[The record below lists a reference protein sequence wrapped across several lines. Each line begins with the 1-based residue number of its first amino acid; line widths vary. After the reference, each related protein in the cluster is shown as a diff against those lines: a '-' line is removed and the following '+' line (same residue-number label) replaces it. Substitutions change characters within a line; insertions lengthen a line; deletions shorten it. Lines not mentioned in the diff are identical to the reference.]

1 LKEKEEELREISKII
16 VHCTATPEGRHTTI
30 EDVRRWHLDRGW
42 SDIGYHFLIYLDG
55 SVHAGR
61 PIEKPGAHTKGHNK
75 ESIGIAY
82 VGGVDKV
89 NFKAKDTRT
98 EEQKEALVDMLEY
111 FKIAHPDAVIHGHRD
126 FANKACPSFDA
137 TKEYD
142 NITNMWK

>member
-1 LKEKEEELREISKII
+1 MKNVDKVI
-16 VHCTATPEGRHTTI
+16 VHCTATPEGRHTTV

-42 SDIGYHFLIYLDG
+42 SDIGYHFLVYLDG
-55 SVHAGR
+55 TVHEGR
-61 PIEKPGAHTKGHNK
+61 SLDVQGAHCRGQNK
-75 ESIGIAY
+75 NSIGIAY
-82 VGGVDKV
+82 VGGIDKV

-98 EEQKEALVDMLEY
+98 EEQKDALVDMLEY